1 MDSLPAMLI
10 DENKA
15 LKARIAK
22 LEAALDPFVR
32 LEQAIMNDVRSAHSS
47 RPGATEAMR
56 DDDWDMRKDLRE
68 AFKIARAVLEGR

>member
-32 LEQAIMNDVRSAHSS
+32 LEQAIMNDVRSAHSN

-56 DDDWDMRKDLRE
+56 DDDWDMRQDLRA